1 MNYYPTNTT
10 ERYFIA
16 WTASNSFSF
25 FPDCSRPSL
34 WLQKLLKL
42 CVLILTCKIK
52 KFFVHKNKLVEN
64 LSNPN
69 HNTSSS
75 YLTTLSLCLVDLKA
89 SLTWLV
95 LFCYSGPTEGCC
107 YRTAWGSEFC
117 SVQFLRHSSS
127 CCFACFQWWILFDQF
142 PNRYKLIFIPTVIY
156 KG

>member
-25 FPDCSRPSL
+25 FPDWRPSL
-34 WLQKLLKL
+34 WLQKL

-89 SLTWLV
+89 YFLDLISFILLFRTYWRLLLQDCLRVRVLLSPVSPSLKL
-95 LFCYSGPTEGCC
+95 LLP
-107 YRTAWGSEFC
+107 C
-117 SVQFLRHSSS
+117 SLPMVDSL
-127 CCFACFQWWILFDQF
+127 W
-142 PNRYKLIFIPTVIY
+142 PVPK
-156 KG
+156 